1 MPIFTR
7 VKFYINIIL
16 KLVAGVLFV
25 ILGLSGE
32 VHGEWAVDFSK
43 RFKEQRKGEMKESA
57 PEGRAQDTTIFDHL
71 ISVQSRDGVQE
82 IVILNTE
89 AGFIPNTV
97 RVREGESYKIHVVN
111 VNEKEKNVSFVMD
124 SFSEHHATYFGKM
137 RSFVMSPKKEG
148 IYSFVCPETSAQG
161 RVVVHAVSAEAG
173 IRRPA
178 SEE

>member
-7 VKFYINIIL
+7 VRFYIKLIL

-43 RFKEQRKGEMKESA
+43 RFKDQRKGEMKESA
-57 PEGRAQDTTIFDHL
+57 PEGRAQDTTIFEHL
-71 ISVQSRDGVQE
+71 ISSQSRDGAQE

-89 AGFIPNTV
+89 AGFVPNTV

-161 RVVVHAVSAEAG
+161 RVVVNAVSAEAE

-178 SEE
+178 AEE

>member
-1 MPIFTR
+1 
-7 VKFYINIIL
+7 
-16 KLVAGVLFV
+16 
-25 ILGLSGE
+25 
-32 VHGEWAVDFSK
+32 
-43 RFKEQRKGEMKESA
+43 MKESA

-71 ISVQSRDGVQE
+71 ISSQSREGVQE

-89 AGFIPNTV
+89 GGFIPNTV